1 MWALFKGKTKQE
13 TLWKITTISKQR
25 CSHSSLQ
32 CSNWVLNSRDLRVPR
47 HVKKTEVSLR
57 NRTFLPSWALLSGQK
72 LKQITFIRHHNTWN
86 QAEVHLQKKFLRKS
100 TREMWSLVS
109 TMEGLDLARHPQ
121 ISTVQNSV
129 GALEGRMWTSLLWDG
144 CDFPKSFLFCF
155 SFEKPQ
161 EKLSDWFQDS

>member
-1 MWALFKGKTKQE
+1 MGRLNFRLWVLESVWQFFLRLFKGKTKQE

-109 TMEGLDLARHPQ
+109 TMEGLDLEMDQKRLAMKGLAEIHACPPWAC
-121 ISTVQNSV
+121 V
-129 GALEGRMWTSLLWDG
+129 
-144 CDFPKSFLFCF
+144 
-155 SFEKPQ
+155 
-161 EKLSDWFQDS
+161 